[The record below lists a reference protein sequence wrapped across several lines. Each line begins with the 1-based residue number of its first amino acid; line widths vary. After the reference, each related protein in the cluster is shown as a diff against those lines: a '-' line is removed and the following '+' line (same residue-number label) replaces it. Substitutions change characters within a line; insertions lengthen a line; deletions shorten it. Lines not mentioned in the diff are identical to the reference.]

1 MAGCPAGMVSSP
13 GGGCVDPKE
22 SNQAGNNTT
31 HRIQRRGG
39 KMARGG
45 RPRPSPNRK
54 YAAGRKVRRPNV
66 GRVVA
71 NQMDQTGT
79 GVSYNVAVGSGSIG
93 GSAVILYSVSNCP
106 DPVLLIS
113 RI

>member
-45 RPRPSPNRK
+45 RTNTAPARK
-54 YAAGRKVRRPNV
+54 MPHGGTAG
-66 GRVVA
+66 G
-71 NQMDQTGT
+71 
-79 GVSYNVAVGSGSIG
+79 IG
-93 GSAVILYSVSNCP
+93 CKILT
-106 DPVLLIS
+106 LIMVD
-113 RI
+113 